1 MVIHKLPSLKVREKG
16 QQRKIIKITWG
27 GGVKGSEKD
36 CTVFPSE
43 FRIFSKYGAP
53 AAKISRHSH
62 YKTYPPLT
70 SKQVLQKQS
79 VKAEPRHI

>member
-1 MVIHKLPSLKVREKG
+1 MRERG
-16 QQRKIIKITWG
+16 QQQKIIKDYMGKG
-27 GGVKGSEKD
+27 GGGEKGSAKD
-36 CTVFPSE
+36 GTVFPLE
-43 FRIFSKYGAP
+43 FRIFLKYVAP